1 MNETKL
7 WIIEPRDPL
16 IVRDG
21 RPFSNTPGA
30 RATSLP
36 FPMPATVA
44 GAMRT
49 RAGSNSDGIFDIS
62 RINEVKQIGLYGPL
76 LAQVSGDDTLTWF
89 APAPADA
96 LMLENKKNDTIQLK
110 PLVPLVKPN
119 DVTCNL
125 SDDLA
130 LVGMQ
135 RVDPAKPY
143 GDAPRFWNWKH
154 FADWLSCPNEQTVD
168 PKAIGLSGLERETRT
183 HVRVGGE
190 TQTADPGAL
199 FQTQG
204 LEFTTKAGRARLAI
218 GIVTDA
224 KLQAGFG
231 SLGGERRVVCWRPST
246 ATLPVI
252 PDELSKQIAKDKACR
267 IILLTP
273 AYFDEG
279 YHPRHLLETHCGIT
293 PTLVA
298 AAVQRPQTVS
308 GWDYEYYDEIRK
320 QRGRPKP
327 TKRLAPAGTVFFLR
341 FDAEASVDA
350 MQNWVR
356 KLWLTCVS
364 DKEQDRLDGA
374 GMAAIGVWNKNGELA
389 TMEVNDESNT

>member
-1 MNETKL
+1 MSETKL

-21 RPFSNTPGA
+21 RPFGNTPGV

-49 RAGSNSDGIFDIS
+49 RAGSNSDGVFDVS
-62 RINEVKQIGLYGPL
+62 RVNEVKQIGLCGPL
-76 LAQVSGDDTLTWF
+76 LAQISDDNTLSWF

-96 LMLENKKNDTIQLK
+96 LILEDKKNDILQLK
-110 PLVPLVKPN
+110 PLVPLVKPSGM
-119 DVTCNL
+119 TCNL
-125 SDDLA
+125 SDALA

-143 GDAPRFWNWKH
+143 GDTPRFWHWEYFTK
-154 FADWLSCPNEQTVD
+154 WLCNPSEQTVD
-168 PKAIGLSGLERETRT
+168 PKTIGLSGLERETRT
-183 HVRVGGE
+183 HVRMGSE

-218 GIVTDA
+218 GIATDA
-224 KLQAGFG
+224 TLQAGFG

-246 ATLPVI
+246 ATLPI
-252 PDELSKQIAKDKACR
+252 LPDKLIDQIATDRACR

-273 AYFDEG
+273 AHFDDG
-279 YHPRHLLETHCGIT
+279 YHPRYLLKTQAGIT
-293 PTLVA
+293 PTLA
-298 AAVQRPQTVS
+298 AVAVQRPQTVS
-308 GWDYEYYDEIRK
+308 GWDYEKKEAK
-320 QRGRPKP
+320 H

-341 FDAEASVDA
+341 FDTEASPDA
-350 MQNWVR
+350 MQSWVR

-364 DKEQDRLDGA
+364 DNEQDRRDGA
-374 GMAAIGVWNKNGELA
+374 GMVAIGVWNKNGELA
-389 TMEVNDESNT
+389 TMEAKQ